1 MYDHRPLLKFA
12 ISAPSLIEINL
23 PLFLHTFPFYSS
35 KNIKKERPAIQ
46 SVPIISNYS

>member
-35 KNIKKERPAIQ
+35 KKIKKETPGNSER
-46 SVPIISNYS
+46 SHHFNL